1 MVRARPNTRI
11 DGLVIS
17 SILPAKDD
25 ESLHEEFN
33 QTPTVYT
40 GSATANLSWLNKQR
54 GTNKYKAYA

>member
-1 MVRARPNTRI
+1 MRARPNTRI

-40 GSATANLSWLNKQR
+40 GATANLSWLSKQR